1 MESKTK
7 TKNKTKT
14 GLLDTENRLVTTKDK
29 EFGVKEMKEGHQTY
43 SYKINN
49 LCTAWLLKS
58 IILNCTFESC

>member
-29 EFGVKEMKEGHQTY
+29 EFGVKEMKEGHQTS
-43 SYKINN
+43 SYKINK
-49 LCTAWLLKS
+49 LCTAW
-58 IILNCTFESC
+58 